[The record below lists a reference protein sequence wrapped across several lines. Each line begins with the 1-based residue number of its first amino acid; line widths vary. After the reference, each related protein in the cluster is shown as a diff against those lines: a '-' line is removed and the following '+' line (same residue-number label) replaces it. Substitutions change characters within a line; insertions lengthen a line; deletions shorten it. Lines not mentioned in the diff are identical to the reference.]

1 MAAHSRQ
8 AVFFC
13 YLVCFTLRVIIG
25 AFPIDR
31 PLRRLVE
38 TAKWCNATVIVAIRS
53 RLEVQTAHWVVLDD
67 LLLEHLDVVL
77 ESLECNEDNRE
88 VVK

>member
-8 AVFFC
+8 AVLFR
-13 YLVCFTLRVIIG
+13 YLVSFTLRVVIG

-38 TAKWCNATVIVAIRS
+38 TAKRCNATVIVAIRS
-53 RLEVQTAHWVVLDD
+53 WLEVQTAHWVVLDD

-77 ESLECNEDNRE
+77 ESLKCNEDNRE
-88 VVK
+88 VVE